1 MKRKVKF
8 ELLSKAID
16 GNELLLIAQAILKS

>member
-1 MKRKVKF
+1 MKKKKKEKI

-16 GNELLLIAQAILKS
+16 GNELLIILKALK